1 MTALEELKLLAEER
15 DGGEQSLVPRM
26 YTDAELE
33 KMLALHGGNARKA
46 AYHVLLRKAES
57 TDITLPDGTKLPDQ
71 AGHYLRLAASLRGS
85 KSHTMRRAD
94 EP

>member
-26 YTDAELE
+26 YTDEELE
-33 KMLALHGGNARKA
+33 KLLALHGGNVRRT
-46 AYHVLLRKAES
+46 AYAVLIRKAES
-57 TDITLPDGTKLPDQ
+57 TDITLPDGTRLPNQ
-71 AGHYLRLAASLRGS
+71 ADHYLRLAASLRGS
-85 KSHTMRRAD
+85 SSHTMKRAD